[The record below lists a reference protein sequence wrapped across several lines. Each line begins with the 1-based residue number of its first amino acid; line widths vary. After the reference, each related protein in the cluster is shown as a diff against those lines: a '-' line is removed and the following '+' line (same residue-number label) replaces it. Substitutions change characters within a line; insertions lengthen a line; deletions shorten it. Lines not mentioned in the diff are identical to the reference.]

1 MKIVKIE
8 KIGMKKSDVDFDP
21 LKEHILEVTKIR
33 GWIRVKCWLENF
45 IRKIDGEEGVI
56 KNDK

>member
-33 GWIRVKCWLENF
+33 GWIRVKCW
-45 IRKIDGEEGVI
+45 G
-56 KNDK
+56 DKK